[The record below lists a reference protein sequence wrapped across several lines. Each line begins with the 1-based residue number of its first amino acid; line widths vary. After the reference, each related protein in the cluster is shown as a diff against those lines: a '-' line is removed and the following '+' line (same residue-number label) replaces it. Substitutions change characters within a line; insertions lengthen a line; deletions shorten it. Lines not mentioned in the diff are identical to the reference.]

1 MQYPEDHPLLEIRAL
16 LATNEKLIRVVVEGL
31 KDTTLDTKNLS
42 QNVAIIEGQLM
53 VIHSRLDRI
62 DKDAEEE
69 KDERL
74 AQRQMTHSQSW
85 MIWGALLAAILAVV
99 VPLVI
104 RPGANY
110 SPSVSTPTK

>member
-1 MQYPEDHPLLEIRAL
+1 MNHTDNPLLEIRAL
-16 LATNEKLIRVVVEGL
+16 LATNEKLIRIVVEGL
-31 KDTTLDTKNLS
+31 KDTTLDTKGLS

-62 DKDAEEE
+62 DKDAEED

-74 AQRQMTHSQSW
+74 TQRQMTHSQTW
-85 MIWGALLAAILAVV
+85 IVWAALLAAILAVA

-110 SPSVSTPTK
+110 SPSVSTPSK

>member
-1 MQYPEDHPLLEIRAL
+1 MQYHSEDNPLLEIRAL

-31 KDTTLDTKNLS
+31 KDTSLDTKNLS

-62 DKDAEEE
+62 DRDTEED

-74 AQRQMTHSQSW
+74 TQRQMSHNQQW
-85 MIWGALLAAILAVV
+85 IIWGALLAAILAVV
-99 VPLVI
+99 VPLII
-104 RPGANY
+104 RPGIH
-110 SPSVSTPTK
+110 PSNISTPAK